1 MREMTPLMAQY
12 SELKS
17 QYADA
22 VLLFQMGD
30 FFECF
35 GDDAIEVSKILSIVL
50 TKREKKSD
58 APPMAGFPIKALDDY
73 LPKLVKSGKKVAI
86 ARQVELP
93 SQAKGIVK
101 RAVTDIITQGT
112 IISQETLL
120 VNAKNYLLALFRE
133 KGWTGI
139 AFADISTGELK
150 VYQQVIQDDELKSL
164 LEKLAPR
171 EILVSSNE
179 TISKEIF
186 PSQSVIQPISSKEFQ
201 WETINSALCS
211 HFSVKNLDPLGLSGQ
226 RQAAIALGALLSYIH
241 NTKQTHPLHLSTIE
255 FWNPHEFLILDPS
268 TIRNLDIFENQKSHT
283 QEHSLIGTINT
294 TQTQM
299 GNRKLHEWLMFPLL
313 NLERIQERQKCI
325 SFFLTFERNTKLR
338 TLLKDIQD
346 LERVTSLIALRRVH
360 PRQLLSLLDSLK
372 ITTDILNEFK
382 VNNLP
387 SLLST
392 LISNIDRSRI
402 ADLTKTLEVS
412 LANDVEEHLFAKGFS
427 PELDQFI
434 DLSENGH
441 KRIKELFET
450 EKQNAGIP
458 NLKLGFNKVFGY
470 YFETSHTHSASV
482 PDHFIKK
489 QTLVNNDRF
498 ITEEIKELEIK
509 VLSSR
514 ERITQ
519 LEQELFIAFVI
530 SLEKYVNDLKALSQ
544 FIAFIDVFL
553 SQALLAMKDNYT
565 QPIFIEDSK
574 DIVLK
579 GSFHPIVSS
588 HVDDFV
594 PNSISIVP
602 NQNFLILTGPNM
614 GGKST
619 FIRQIALIQVM
630 AQAGLFVPS
639 SFAQL
644 HIIDHIFARIGASD
658 DIATGRSTFM
668 VELSEVAYILRYATP
683 KSLIILDE
691 VGRGTSTY
699 EGISLAWA
707 ISQYIA
713 KKIKAITLFTT
724 HFRELTLLAKE
735 GPQFINYRV
744 AIKEDKETV
753 YFLHLIE
760 PGISKKSYGIHV
772 AQLVNLPA
780 EIIEEAKTLL
790 DSFEGNEQPI
800 KHVARKASR
809 QIPADQIS
817 FITSSPDEMAPIKE
831 ILSTIE
837 IEKVTP
843 LKAFSLLQ
851 TLIERLPRKEK
862 P

>member
-35 GDDAIEVSKILSIVL
+35 GDDAVEVSKILSIVL

-73 LPKLVKSGKKVAI
+73 LPKLVRSGKKVAI
-86 ARQVELP
+86 ARQIELP
-93 SQAKGIVK
+93 SQSKGIVK

-120 VNAKNYLLALFRE
+120 TNAKNYLLALYRE

-139 AFADISTGELK
+139 AFADVSTGELK

-171 EILVSSNE
+171 EILVSTGES
-179 TISKEIF
+179 ISKSIF
-186 PSQSVIQPISSKEFQ
+186 PELSVIQPISQKEFQ
-201 WETINSALCS
+201 WETVLPHLYL
-211 HFSVKNLDPLGLSGQ
+211 HFSVKNLDPLGLSGL
-226 RQAAIALGALLSYIH
+226 RQASIALGALLSYIR
-241 NTKQTHPLHLSTIE
+241 NTKQTQPLHLSNIE

-268 TIRNLDIFENQKSHT
+268 TIRNLDIFENQRSHN
-283 QEHSLIGTINT
+283 QEHSLIATIDM

-299 GNRKLHEWLMFPLL
+299 GTRKLHEWILFPLL
-313 NLERIQERQKCI
+313 KLEKIQERQNCI
-325 SFFLTFERNTKLR
+325 AYFTTFPNNNQLR
-338 TLLKDIQD
+338 TLLREFPD
-346 LERVTSLIALRRVH
+346 LERITALIALRRVH
-360 PRQLLSLLDSLK
+360 PRQLSSLLKALYTFTK
-372 ITTDILNEFK
+372 IQAELTITDLPTLLN
-382 VNNLP
+382 LH
-387 SLLST
+387 
-392 LISNIDRSRI
+392 ISNIDTSHLI
-402 ADLTKTLEVS
+402 ALITLLQKS
-412 LANDVEEHLFAKGFS
+412 LATEEEEHLFAKGFS
-427 PELDQFI
+427 SDLDQFI

-450 EKQNAGIP
+450 EKLNAGIP
-458 NLKLGFNKVFGY
+458 HLKLGFNKIFGY
-470 YFETSHTHSASV
+470 YFETSHLHSASV
-482 PDHFIKK
+482 PAHFIKK

-498 ITEEIKELEIK
+498 ITEEIKELEVK

-519 LEQELFIAFVI
+519 LEQELFTEYVI
-530 SLEKYVNDLKALSQ
+530 SLEKYIPDLKAVSQ
-544 FIAFIDVFL
+544 LVAYLDIFL
-553 SQALLAMKDNYT
+553 SQALLAMKNNYT
-565 QPIFIEDSK
+565 RPEFVEDSK
-574 DIVLK
+574 EIIFKD
-579 GSFHPIVSS
+579 SFHPIVAN

-594 PNSISIVP
+594 PNSIKVSP
-602 NQNFLILTGPNM
+602 AQNFLILTGPNM

-619 FIRQIALIQVM
+619 FIRQIALIQIL
-630 AQAGLFVPS
+630 AQAGFFVPS

-658 DIATGRSTFM
+658 DITTGRSTFM
-668 VELSEVAYILRYATP
+668 VELSEVAYILRYATQR
-683 KSLIILDE
+683 SLIILDE

-713 KKIKAITLFTT
+713 KKIQAVTLFTT

-744 AIKEDKETV
+744 AIKEEKETI

-760 PGISKKSYGIHV
+760 QGISKKSYGIHV
-772 AQLVNLPA
+772 AQLVNLPT
-780 EIIEEAKTLL
+780 EIIEEAKVLL
-790 DSFEGNEQPI
+790 ESFEGNEKPI
-800 KHVARKASR
+800 KHLTHKTSR

-817 FITSSPDEMAPIKE
+817 FLIPLHDEMAPIKE

-837 IEKVTP
+837 IEKITP
-843 LKAFSLLQ
+843 LRAFDLLQ
-851 TLIERLPRKEK
+851 TLIERLPKKR
-862 P
+862 